1 MMNDHRKRF
10 SAFGVILIVL
20 SIYLMSTSLRIFSY
34 SNSSSDFLGNIIDV
48 FLDLILLFIG
58 IILISAPIYRDR
70 KLQKL
75 PELVSSAKLVS
86 KGTEIR
92 GRHTITIYYLT
103 FELPDN
109 SRKTFEVSSDI
120 YNSILKNETGIL
132 TYKEQDKLIQFLDF
146 KRNIP

>member
-1 MMNDHRKRF
+1 MNDHRKIIRVL
-10 SAFGVILIVL
+10 GVLLIGL
-20 SIYLMSTSLRIFSY
+20 SIPLLISNLVLIFSY
-34 SNSSSDFLGNIIDV
+34 RFFSYILFLPISIAC
-48 FLDLILLFIG
+48 LFIAIK
-58 IILISAPIYRDR
+58 IIFDSIYKDR
-70 KLQKL
+70 ALQKL
-75 PELVSSAKLVS
+75 PELVSSARLVS

-109 SRKTFEVSSDI
+109 SRKTFKVSSDI
-120 YNSILKNETGIL
+120 YNSVLKNETGVL

>member
-1 MMNDHRKRF
+1 MMNDNRKRF

-109 SRKTFEVSSDI
+109 SRKTFKVSSDI
-120 YNSILKNETGIL
+120 YNSVLKNETGVL
-132 TYKEQDKLIQFLDF
+132 AYKEQDKLIQFLDF

>member
-1 MMNDHRKRF
+1 MMNDNSKIFRVLGVLIIGF
-10 SAFGVILIVL
+10 SISLIN
-20 SIYLMSTSLRIFSY
+20 SSLDLISYGEGFSDFFSY
-34 SNSSSDFLGNIIDV
+34 SLFL
-48 FLDLILLFIG
+48 LIG
-58 IILISAPIYRDR
+58 IACLLMGIKIIFDSIYRDR

-109 SRKTFEVSSDI
+109 SRKTFKVSSDM
-120 YNSILKNETGIL
+120 YNSVLKNETGVL

>member
-1 MMNDHRKRF
+1 
-10 SAFGVILIVL
+10 
-20 SIYLMSTSLRIFSY
+20 MSTSLRIFSY

-109 SRKTFEVSSDI
+109 SRKTFKVSSDT
-120 YNSILKNETGIL
+120 YNSVLKNETGVL

>member
-1 MMNDHRKRF
+1 M
-10 SAFGVILIVL
+10 
-20 SIYLMSTSLRIFSY
+20 FSY
-34 SNSSSDFLGNIIDV
+34 SNSFSDFLRNIINV
-48 FLDLILLFIG
+48 FFVLIFLFIG
-58 IILISAPIYRDR
+58 IILIYAPIYRDR

-109 SRKTFEVSSDI
+109 SRKTFKVSSDI
-120 YNSILKNETGIL
+120 YNSVLKNETGAL

>member
-1 MMNDHRKRF
+1 MMNDNRKRF

-109 SRKTFEVSSDI
+109 SRKTFKVSSDT
-120 YNSILKNETGIL
+120 YNSVLKNETGVL

>member
-1 MMNDHRKRF
+1 MNDNRKRF

-109 SRKTFEVSSDI
+109 SRKTFKVSSDT
-120 YNSILKNETGIL
+120 YNSVLKNETGVL

>member
-1 MMNDHRKRF
+1 MMNDNRKRF

-58 IILISAPIYRDR
+58 IILIYAPIYRDR

-109 SRKTFEVSSDI
+109 SRKTFKVSSDT
-120 YNSILKNETGIL
+120 YNSVLKNETGVL

>member
-1 MMNDHRKRF
+1 MMNDNRKIS
-10 SAFGVILIVL
+10 SAIGVLFIVL
-20 SIYLMSTSLRIFSY
+20 SISISSASLNLISSARSFSG
-34 SNSSSDFLGNIIDV
+34 FLSY
-48 FLDLILLFIG
+48 ILYLFIG
-58 IILISAPIYRDR
+58 IASLFMGIKIIFDPIYRDR

-109 SRKTFEVSSDI
+109 SRKTFKVSSDM
-120 YNSILKNETGIL
+120 YNSVLKNETGIL